1 MGVYGEIHMLFF
13 LLKDFKIYGISENK
27 LDPKIFK
34 TIKLFGEL
42 GCLYSKRGGTA
53 EVTIL

>member
-1 MGVYGEIHMLFF
+1 MLFF